1 MERQKTNF
9 KNMKADELLKHF
21 AERKA
26 MLDKTQ
32 AEILDCRHKLEVLRK
47 LEMLEV
53 ERLRTVTHWI
63 SAKYGQKIDVK
74 RV

>member
-1 MERQKTNF
+1 
-9 KNMKADELLKHF
+9 
-21 AERKA
+21 

-32 AEILDCRHKLEVLRK
+32 AEILDYRHKLEVLRK

-53 ERLRTVTHWI
+53 ERLKTVTHWI
-63 SAKYGQKIDVK
+63 SSKYGQKIDVK